1 MEVTLSRSEGKK
13 VISLNKKW
21 KEVLYAF
28 SGFGPNF
35 LMVLMGAY
43 YSDAVNPTAM
53 GDGGS
58 QAGQVITGFCL
69 VFPVLFSVLM
79 ILGKI
84 FDGVIDIP
92 FASITDNLNTKWG
105 RRRPPIAICFIPMVL
120 SFALCWVPL
129 FRSFPI
135 SVGEQVGN
143 TIWFIFWALIFF
155 ATYTMCLIAFYG
167 SLSNV
172 CVNESQ
178 RLRVSSFK
186 SFFDTISYCL
196 VYALVPLILQGLSK
210 GLGWGIDKFVFLSL
224 PLMFTM
230 IIPLFMIKEGKK
242 YGYPENEGK
251 EENVKIKLGESFKIT
266 FKNPI
271 FKRWLVV
278 NCCSFFGL
286 QMFLV
291 AMNAMIIGGMGF
303 NGLEMA
309 LANTCAF
316 APVPIM
322 LYLFNKLKN
331 KKGIRFAYQTCLLT
345 FSLSIMSFFFGSTFI
360 CGTSN
365 KTIQLIIACCGG
377 VLGSWSIGSFF
388 MMPYLVPAQISSV
401 EEKLLGKN
409 HSAMYFAAQAF
420 TTSVVGAVA
429 SYGVYD
435 ILKNI
440 FITKDFKMV
449 WNTEVGGY
457 DDALHYVANEL
468 LHIDASNVF
477 NFGTLIV
484 PFIVAIMCIIGFIFA
499 FKMPKDYTPKIV
511 ANELKRFYPQISL
524 SNISS
529 VEDES
534 IEEKGEIIFVQ
545 IALFVLSG
553 GIFGFIWLAIL
564 LSNKIFK
571 EKIALKTIQGIL
583 SSLVPFFGIYV
594 LFNIY
599 KSLSKDAAQKGV
611 SLKDHRLIYLL
622 SSLILPILPL
632 NFITLSFLQKDVNK
646 VLKGY

>member
-1 MEVTLSRSEGKK
+1 MEEVLSRSKGNK
-13 VISLNKKW
+13 VVSLNKKW

-43 YSDAVNPTAM
+43 YSDAINPTAM
-53 GDGGS
+53 GSGGS

-69 VFPVLFSVLM
+69 VFPILFSVLM

-120 SFALCWVPL
+120 SFALCWLPL
-129 FRSFPI
+129 FRSSSI
-135 SVGEQVGN
+135 TVGQQIGN

-186 SFFDTISYCL
+186 SFFDTISYCI

-251 EENVKIKLGESFKIT
+251 EVNEKIKLGESFKIT

-331 KKGIRFAYQTCLLT
+331 KKGIRFAYQTCLLA

-360 CGTSN
+360 CGTNN
-365 KTIQLIIACCGG
+365 KTIQLIIACAGG

-449 WNTEVGGY
+449 WNTKVGNY
-457 DDALHYVANEL
+457 SDALEYAAKEL
-468 LHIDASNVF
+468 LHVDTSAVF

-484 PFIVAIMCIIGFIFA
+484 PFIVAIMCILGFVFA
-499 FKMPKDYTPKIV
+499 FKMPKDYTPNIV
-511 ANELKRFYPQISL
+511 ATEFKRFYPELDISNV
-524 SNISS
+524 STI
-529 VEDES
+529 EDES

-545 IALFVLSG
+545 IALWVLSG

-571 EKIALKTIQGIL
+571 EKTLLKIIKGIL
-583 SSLVPFFGIYV
+583 SCLIPFFGIYV
-594 LFNIY
+594 LLNVN
-599 KSLSKDAAQKGV
+599 KMLSKTAEEKGIT
-611 SLKDHRLIYLL
+611 LKNHRLIYVL
-622 SSLILPILPL
+622 SSIILPILPL
-632 NFITLSFLQKDVNK
+632 NFIALSFLQKDVNK
-646 VLKGY
+646 VLKG

>member
-1 MEVTLSRSEGKK
+1 MDKVMSRSSGTKI
-13 VISLNKKW
+13 VSLNKKW

-53 GDGGS
+53 GSGGS

-69 VFPVLFSVLM
+69 VYPILFSVLM

-129 FRSFPI
+129 FRSSSI
-135 SVGEQVGN
+135 TAAQQIGN

-186 SFFDTISYCL
+186 SFFDTISYCV
-196 VYALVPLILQGLSK
+196 VYALVPLALQGLSK
-210 GLGWGIDKFVFLSL
+210 GLGWGIDKFVFLAL
-224 PLMFTM
+224 PLMLTM

-251 EENVKIKLGESFKIT
+251 EVNEKIKLGESFKIT

-331 KKGIRFAYQTCLLT
+331 KKGIRFAYQSCLLA

-360 CGTSN
+360 CGSN
-365 KTIQLIIACCGG
+365 HKSIQLIIACVGG
-377 VLGSWSIGSFF
+377 VIGSWSIGSFF

-401 EEKLLGKN
+401 EEKLVGKN

-420 TTSVVGAVA
+420 TTSVVGALA

-435 ILKNI
+435 ILKNL
-440 FITKDFKMV
+440 FITKDFRMV
-449 WNTEVGGY
+449 WNTKVGSY
-457 DDALHYVANEL
+457 SDALEYAANEL
-468 LHIDASNVF
+468 LHCDTSSVF

-484 PFIVAIMCIIGFIFA
+484 PFIVAIMCIVGFIFA
-499 FKMPKDYTPKIV
+499 FKMPKDYTPKV
-511 ANELKRFYPQISL
+511 VLKEFKRLYPNLDFDKIS
-524 SNISS
+524 
-529 VEDES
+529 VQEDES
-534 IEEKGEIIFVQ
+534 TEEKGEIIFVL
-545 IALFVLSG
+545 IALFILSG
-553 GIFGFIWLAIL
+553 GIFGFIWLGIL
-564 LSNKIFK
+564 LYNKVIK
-571 EKIALKTIQGIL
+571 DKTSSKTIKGIL
-583 SSLVPFFGIYV
+583 SCLIPFFGIYV
-594 LFNIY
+594 LLNIN
-599 KSLSKDAAQKGV
+599 KKLLKTADEKGITIKNH
-611 SLKDHRLIYLL
+611 SLIYII
-622 SSLILPILPL
+622 SSIILPVLPF
-632 NFITLSFLQKDVNK
+632 NVIALSFLQKDVNK
-646 VLKGY
+646 ILKG